1 MSEAI
6 LEALMKLFALI
17 GDIHDDTVISGRE
30 KNIVRTF
37 LTRHLNNELTIRY
50 MHIYEEYLDFYNSQS
65 ITKGSIKDKKRIS
78 LNAMRILAICEK
90 INEELEQK
98 QKIYVLVQLI
108 DYISLGKEI
117 TENELEFLHTVA
129 TSFFIPEPEY
139 EDLKSFIM
147 NNIKDIH
154 QKDKVLIIDNRKK
167 TIIEGT
173 KHLSNNKLRGT
184 LMFLYI
190 PVNNTYL
197 LRYSGHEDLYLNG
210 QNIFTGQTYIFDHGS
225 SVRGSGIDAI
235 YYTEVISL
243 ISETSYEQ
251 KVTLVASNIF
261 FKFRN
266 SDNGI
271 HNLNFHEESGRLV
284 GIIGG
289 SGVGKS
295 TSLSI
300 LNGTLKPQKGE
311 VLINGYN
318 LYDDEENK
326 SLKGVIGFVPQDDL
340 LIEELTVYQNL
351 YFNAKMCL
359 NNFSEE
365 QLTKLVDQTLTDL
378 DLYEIKDLIVGN
390 PLKKIISGGQRKRVN
405 IALELIREPTILFV
419 DEPTSGLSSVDSET
433 VMNLLKEQTYKG
445 KLVIVNIHQ
454 PGSDIYKMFDKI
466 MIIDK
471 GGYQVYYG
479 NPTEAIVYFKKITNH
494 ANPYEDQCAKCG
506 NVNTD
511 QILQIL
517 EAKVIDERGKA
528 TRIRKITPEEWAE
541 KYQQIFKNEKVTA
554 SREKERLPNN
564 NYSIPGL
571 FKQSKL
577 FFIRDLLSKIADKQ
591 YIIIN
596 LLGPPFLAFL
606 LAYFTRSS
614 SGGTYRFS
622 ENDNIPA
629 YLFMCVITSLFFGLM
644 ISSEEI
650 VKDRKIL
657 KRESFLNLSW
667 FSYLNSKVMIM
678 FILSA
683 IQTLSF
689 IVIGNLILEIRDMTL
704 TYWLVLFT
712 TSCFANILGL
722 NISSAF
728 NSVITIYILIPFIV
742 IPQLLFSGVLVK
754 FDKLHISRFSTREYV
769 PVIGDVMVAR
779 WSFEALAVEQFK
791 NNRYERIFFKYDTA
805 ETRPDYYATFLIVEL
820 EKDLTIC
827 SRYRDSSDYKDFV
840 NEKFKRLK
848 YYIDQ
853 LSGKAKLSP
862 GPWENNL
869 NIKDFTPEI
878 RKGTQIY
885 LDSMKSI
892 FHTFRNKIRSR
903 EDIVSDSLKL
913 AAGTEA
919 LAGLKNKV
927 VSKSLK
933 LAAGTAA
940 VVDLRYNYENKELV
954 KLVLDQLNPDKTVDQ
969 DGKIVSKYNPGYM
982 KAASKF
988 GRAHFYAPVK
998 RLGNLEI
1005 DTYWFNL
1012 LVIWIVSI
1020 VLYIALYYKLIRR
1033 LLDSFENMN
1042 IRKSEV

>member
-1 MSEAI
+1 MSETI

-17 GDIHDDTVISGRE
+17 SDIHEDTVISGRE
-30 KNIVRTF
+30 KNIVRIF
-37 LTRHLNNELTIRY
+37 LSRLLNNELIIRY
-50 MHIYEEYLDFYNSQS
+50 MKIYEEYLEFYNSQS
-65 ITKGSIKDKKRIS
+65 ITKGSIKDRKRIS
-78 LNAMRILAICEK
+78 LNAIRILAICEK

-108 DYISLGKEI
+108 DYISLGEKI
-117 TENELEFLHTVA
+117 TENELEFLQSVA
-129 TSFFIPEPEY
+129 TSFFIPETEY
-139 EDLKSFIM
+139 EDIKSLIM

-154 QKDKVLIIDNRKK
+154 EKDKLLIIDNKK
-167 TIIEGT
+167 KSDINSA
-173 KHLSNNKLRGT
+173 KHLFNNKLRGT

-190 PVNNTYL
+190 PLNNTYL

-210 QNIFTGQTYIFDHGS
+210 QNIFSGQTYIFDHGS
-225 SVRGSGIDAI
+225 SIRGSGMDAI

-243 ISETSYEQ
+243 ITETAYEN
-251 KVTLVASNIF
+251 KVTLLANDIF

-295 TSLSI
+295 TTLSI

-318 LYDDEENK
+318 LYDEKEREF
-326 SLKGVIGFVPQDDL
+326 LKGVIGYVPQDDL

-351 YFNAKMCL
+351 FFNARMCL
-359 NNFSEE
+359 NDLSGE
-365 QLTKLVDQTLTDL
+365 QLIKLVDQTLTDL

-433 VMNLLKEQTYKG
+433 VMSLLKEQAYKG

-494 ANPYEDQCAKCG
+494 ANPDEDQCAKCG
-506 NVNTD
+506 NINTD

-517 EAKVIDERGKA
+517 EAKVVDERGKA
-528 TRIRKITPEEWAE
+528 TRIRKIPPEEWAKSYQENYKKENIKNNGKKE
-541 KYQQIFKNEKVTA
+541 K
-554 SREKERLPNN
+554 LPEN

-571 FKQSKL
+571 IKQSRL

-614 SGGTYRFS
+614 GEGTYRFS
-622 ENDNIPA
+622 GNENIPA

-667 FSYLNSKVMIM
+667 FSYLNSKIMIM

-689 IVIGNLILEIRDMTL
+689 IIIGNLVLEIRDMTL

-728 NSVITIYILIPFIV
+728 NSVITIYILIPFII

-754 FDKLHISRFSTREYV
+754 FDKLHLSRFSTHEYV

-791 NNRYERIFFKYDTA
+791 NNKYERIFFKYDTA
-805 ETRPDYYATFLIVEL
+805 ETRYDYYANFLIVKL

-827 SRYRDSSDYKDFV
+827 SMYKDSSDYKDIV
-840 NEKFKRLK
+840 DGKFERMHS
-848 YYIDQ
+848 YIDQ
-853 LSGKAKLSP
+853 LSGKVGLSP
-862 GPWENNL
+862 GTWENNL
-869 NIKDFTPEI
+869 NSKDFTPEI
-878 RKGTQIY
+878 KKETQIY
-885 LDSMKSI
+885 FDSMKRI
-892 FHTFRNKIRSR
+892 FNSFRNRITSR
-903 EDIVSDSLKL
+903 KDIVSDSLKQAIGK
-913 AAGTEA
+913 AAM
-919 LAGLKNKV
+919 LN
-927 VSKSLK
+927 
-933 LAAGTAA
+933 
-940 VVDLRYNYENKELV
+940 LRYKYENEELT
-954 KLVLDQLNPDKTVDQ
+954 KLVLDQLNIDKTIDQ
-969 DGKIVSKYNPGYM
+969 GDKIVPRYNPGYM
-982 KAASKF
+982 KATSKF
-988 GRAHFYAPVK
+988 GRAHFYAPAK
-998 RLGNLEI
+998 RIGNLEI

-1012 LVIWIVSI
+1012 LVIWVLLIL
-1020 VLYIALYYKLIRR
+1020 LYIALYFKIFRR
-1033 LLDSFENMN
+1033 LLDSIENMN
-1042 IRKSEV
+1042 LRKSEV